1 MLFKPMPVL
10 KLTLLPIFAALSLSV
25 PLAAFAQAI
34 QFEYDL
40 RITADPGKRAAY
52 LK

>member
-1 MLFKPMPVL
+1 MPTKSSVVSKLVL
-10 KLTLLPIFAALSLSV
+10 LSVSAVISLCV
-25 PLAAFAQAI
+25 PLAAFAQVV